1 MLKETLI
8 YNALPRKQLL
18 RLKKRDAMIKWT
30 SSASRDR
37 ADNYKIICI
46 IFSTAVGTE
55 GSPLLKDQGNNPSK
69 NLAEQKAMIIATHS
83 KNNANRDLVSR
94 H

>member
-8 YNALPRKQLL
+8 YDALPRKQLL
-18 RLKKRDAMIKWT
+18 RLKKKDAMIKWT

-37 ADNYKIICI
+37 ADHYKIIRI
-46 IFSTAVGTE
+46 IFSTATGTK
-55 GSPLLKDQGNNPSK
+55 GSPYLKDQGKYPSK
-69 NLAEQKAMIIATHS
+69 IPAQQKAMITAKRS
-83 KNNANRDLVSR
+83 KSNGNWDLVSC